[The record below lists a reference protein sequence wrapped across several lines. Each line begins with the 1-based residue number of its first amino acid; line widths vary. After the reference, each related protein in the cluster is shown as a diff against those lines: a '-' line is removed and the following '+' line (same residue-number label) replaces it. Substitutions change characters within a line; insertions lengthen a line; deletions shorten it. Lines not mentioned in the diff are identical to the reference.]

1 MTKHNKKIIL
11 FSFLHTDPGF
21 SYSLCTTGLK
31 NEIQISSKMKY
42 RRILTSIV
50 IIFIIITT
58 FLLITT

>member
-42 RRILTSIV
+42 RFRLGNDCRKSSSP
-50 IIFIIITT
+50 
-58 FLLITT
+58 

>member
-31 NEIQISSKMKY
+31 NEIQFSSKMKY
-42 RRILTSIV
+42 RFRQK
-50 IIFIIITT
+50 
-58 FLLITT
+58 